1 MDSICYSFDAVPE
14 LGETFEVAP
23 GVQWLRMRLPMALNH
38 INLYLLEDRDGWFIV
53 DCGINDQA
61 TREAW
66 QVVLAKTLAGKP
78 VKGVFA
84 THLHP
89 DHTGLAGWLC
99 EEFHVPLYMTFMEY
113 LNARAFMSVPK
124 QISWAAEQFYRR
136 AGIGQAFIDGMRT
149 RIKGFSAFVAP
160 LPPFERLVAGQT
172 LCIGGRS
179 WRVVVGSGHSPE
191 HCCLLCE
198 ELGILISGDQVIPRI
213 TSNVSVTAM
222 EPEANP
228 LREWLVSHER
238 FLKTLPEDLLVLP
251 AHDTPF
257 TGLHFRLR
265 QLIEHHEERMLAIE
279 EVCVE
284 PQTTMAL
291 LPVLFEMKLDDSQIG
306 MALGE
311 CIAHLHLLMDRKR
324 IERRLDVDG
333 LYRYHSIDP
342 SLEQRTT
349 HRHPKES
356 PPFSV

>member
-1 MDSICYSFDAVPE
+1 MDSISYSFDAVPE

-23 GVQWLRMRLPMALNH
+23 GVRWLRMRLPMALDH
-38 INLYLLEDRDGWFIV
+38 INLYLLEDWDGWFIV
-53 DCGINDQA
+53 DCGINDQT

-66 QVVLAKTLAGKP
+66 LAVIEKALAGKP
-78 VKGVFA
+78 IKGVIA

-99 EEFHVPLYMTFMEY
+99 EEFRVPLYMTHMEY
-113 LNARAFMSVPK
+113 LNARAFMTVPK
-124 QISWAAEQFYRR
+124 KISWVAEQFYRR
-136 AGIGQAFIDGMRT
+136 AGLGQDFIDGMRG
-149 RIKGFSAFVAP
+149 RIKGFSSFVAP
-160 LPPFERLVAGQT
+160 LPPFERLVADQT
-172 LCIGGRS
+172 LRIGGRS

-198 ELGILISGDQVIPRI
+198 ELGVLISGDQVIPRI

-228 LREWLVSHER
+228 LREWLASHER
-238 FLKTLPEDLLVLP
+238 FLKTLPEDALVLP

-279 EVCVE
+279 EVCENPKTTVE
-284 PQTTMAL
+284 L
-291 LPVLFEMKLDDSQIG
+291 LPVLFEMKLEENNLS

-311 CIAHLHLLMDRKR
+311 CIAHLHLLMERKR
-324 IERRLDVDG
+324 IERSLDPDG
-333 LYRYHSIDP
+333 LYRFRSLDP
-342 SLEQRTT
+342 TLDQRTT
-349 HRHPKES
+349 HRHPKEP
-356 PPFSV
+356 PPFNV